1 MITATKHLNKLCL
14 QSLRL
19 CYLMADI
26 FFHEAWWYKLSYQ
39 GGSFVEVLLEVKSS
53 SPGNVLSAA
62 TRSKLRQIAPK

>member
-19 CYLMADI
+19 CYLIAVI
-26 FFHEAWWYKLSYQ
+26 FFMKL
-39 GGSFVEVLLEVKSS
+39 VVVLLEVKSS